1 MPRKK
6 LASVD
11 RMGAEAQSLLANPDR
26 FMEETYDSAKSTIK
40 EYAEGLSEFT
50 QRNPQQAL
58 ISAVAVGYALR
69 LLPTTRIL
77 SGVVGLGLALVKP
90 VALIYGVSKLWHLSK
105 ANGTHAE

>member
-6 LASVD
+6 SATTE
-11 RMGAEAQSLLANPDR
+11 RMGEETQSLLANPDR
-26 FMEETYDSAKSTIK
+26 FMEETYDSAKSTLK
-40 EYAEGLSEFT
+40 EYVDGVSEFT

-69 LLPTTRIL
+69 ILPTTRIL

-105 ANGTHAE
+105 ANGAE